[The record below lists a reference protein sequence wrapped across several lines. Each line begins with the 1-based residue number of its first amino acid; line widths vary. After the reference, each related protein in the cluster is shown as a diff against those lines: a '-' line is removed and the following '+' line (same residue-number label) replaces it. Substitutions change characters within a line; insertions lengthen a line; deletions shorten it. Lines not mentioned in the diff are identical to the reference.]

1 MKLTNG
7 TDTIDE
13 HRQEAIS
20 FLIDNVDLDQKKF
33 SGEERYCQ
41 EHDHEDSFACDA
53 MMLGSLLKS
62 CSDLGLWPP
71 PRAPFSGRS
80 LTKTQEDLQ
89 SITLKGLCESRRD
102 RVGTM
107 DGRAFRYHQWFRLV
121 VEFQTELHHDLDLSD
136 FA

>member
-1 MKLTNG
+1 MTLTNG

-13 HRQEAIS
+13 HRQMGIS
-20 FLIDNVDLDQKKF
+20 YLIKFVELAHKIF
-33 SGEERYCQ
+33 SGKERYCQ
-41 EHDHEDSFACDA
+41 EHDQEDSFACDA
-53 MMLGSLLKS
+53 MMLCSLLKS

-80 LTKTQEDLQ
+80 LTKTREDLK
-89 SITLKGLCESRRD
+89 SITLKGLCESRRG
-102 RVGTM
+102 RAGTM

-121 VEFQTELHHDLDLSD
+121 VECQTELHHDLNLSD